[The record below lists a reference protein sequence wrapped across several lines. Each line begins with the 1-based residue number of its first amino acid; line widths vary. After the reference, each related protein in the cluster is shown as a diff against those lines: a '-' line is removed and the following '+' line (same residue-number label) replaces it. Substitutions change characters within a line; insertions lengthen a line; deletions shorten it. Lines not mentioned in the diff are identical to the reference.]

1 MNADVAQMNARQ
13 FQGVRPFVARSREPN
28 RTWCTFIRAASAFIC
43 VFIAFGITLSE
54 AASITITDDLSRKV
68 ELKAPAQRIVSLA
81 PFLTELTYS
90 AGAGS
95 RLVGASAYS
104 DYPPEAKGLPQ
115 VASAIGPEIEP
126 LAALRPDLVLAWQ
139 DSIRTVDVER
149 IEKQLGI
156 PVFVARAKRLEDP
169 ARLVESIARLAG
181 TDAAAAARAY
191 REGLRAAR
199 TAHAGRPRVRV
210 FVEVWH
216 QPLTT
221 IGGTH
226 WINEALDLCAA
237 DNVFADLGAVAPVVS
252 WEELYRRDPDAIV
265 GTPAA
270 GREDDFRTAWRE
282 RSTLRAVGA
291 GHFVFV
297 DADKLQ
303 RPTLRLAAGIAELCA
318 GIEKARG
325 R

>member
-1 MNADVAQMNARQ
+1 MPFAEVRAVAW
-13 FQGVRPFVARSREPN
+13 VAGFMVSVLATPAV
-28 RTWCTFIRAASAFIC
+28 AA
-43 VFIAFGITLSE
+43 ITL
-54 AASITITDDLSRKV
+54 TDDLGRKV
-68 ELKAPAQRIVSLA
+68 ELNAPAQRIVSLA

-104 DYPPEAKGLPQ
+104 DYPPEAKALPQ
-115 VASAIGPEIEP
+115 VASAVGPEIEP

-139 DSIRTVDVER
+139 DSIRPVDVER
-149 IEKQLGI
+149 IEKLGI
-156 PVFVARAKRLEDP
+156 PVFVARAKQLEDP
-169 ARLVESIARLAG
+169 ARLVESIAQLAG
-181 TDAAAAARAY
+181 TDASAPARAY
-191 REGLRAAR
+191 RERLRAAR
-199 TAHAGRPRVRV
+199 AARAGRPRVRV

-216 QPLTT
+216 KPLTT

-226 WINEALDLCAA
+226 WINEALELCGA
-237 DNVFADLGAVAPVVS
+237 DNVFADLDAVAPVVS

-265 GTPAA
+265 GTPAT
-270 GREDDFRTAWRE
+270 GREDDFRAAWRE

-291 GHFVFV
+291 GQFVFV

-303 RPTLRLAAGIAELCA
+303 RPTLRLAAGVAELCG
-318 GIEKARG
+318 GIEKARA